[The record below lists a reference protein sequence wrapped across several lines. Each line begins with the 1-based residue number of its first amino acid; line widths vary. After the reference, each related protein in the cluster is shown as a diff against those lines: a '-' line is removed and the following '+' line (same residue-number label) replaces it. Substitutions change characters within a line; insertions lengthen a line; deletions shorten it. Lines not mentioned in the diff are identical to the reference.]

1 MSRRVRCTVAAMML
15 ASLFSLPASGAPLA
29 ATDESAGQGQE
40 EESPEPRQD
49 NAVHEW
55 LNGPARALL
64 TVEEV
69 RIAERLLATG
79 YVAGGRGLAMAFLE
93 PDGDSADS
101 VDFLVLVRPSGAAG
115 RAALLMKSADQPPLL
130 VQSAEVGR

>member
-1 MSRRVRCTVAAMML
+1 MSRRVRRTVAAMML

-69 RIAERLLATG
+69 RIAERL
-79 YVAGGRGLAMAFLE
+79 E
-93 PDGDSADS
+93 SEE
-101 VDFLVLVRPSGAAG
+101 
-115 RAALLMKSADQPPLL
+115 ALLMKSADQPPLL